1 MGRNVAIN
9 GLGRIG
15 RATMKIVLEEP
26 DLTLVGVNDLMQ
38 PENLAYLL
46 NHDTV
51 YGNYGRG
58 VSFDDNALVI
68 GGRRYP
74 LYHTENPSDLPWEQ
88 LDVDTVFEC
97 TGIFRTSPELRKHL
111 EAGAK
116 NVILSAPPRDDETE
130 SVVHGVNEPEGSPE
144 ILSCA
149 SCTTNCITP
158 VVEVIGRRIGIRKAS
173 MTTIHA
179 YTSSQ
184 GLVDGPSGKLRR
196 GRAAARNL
204 VPTSTG
210 AAQAATDILPQY
222 EGRFDGTAV
231 RTPVACGSLA
241 DILFLVERETD
252 VEEVNS
258 ILTEEA
264 ASDRYR
270 HVLGVSDEPLVSSD
284 IVRNPT
290 ASLVDLRMTQVID
303 GDLVNVKSWYDDEWG
318 YACQMVRTVT
328 GRDD

>member
-1 MGRNVAIN
+1 MNVAIN

-15 RATMKIVLEEP
+15 RATLKIVLDER
-26 DLTLVGVNDLMQ
+26 DLTLVGVNDLMDC
-38 PENLAYLL
+38 ENLAYLL
-46 NHDTV
+46 NHDSV

-58 VSFDDNALVI
+58 VSFDDSALVI
-68 GGRRYP
+68 DGRRYP
-74 LYHTENPSDLPWEQ
+74 VYHIEDPADLPWDR

-97 TGIFRTSPELRKHL
+97 TGIFRTRPKLKRHL
-111 EAGAK
+111 EAGAG
-116 NVILSAPPRDDETE
+116 NVILSAPPKDDVTE
-130 SVVHGVNEPEGSPE
+130 SVVHGVSGAEEPPD

-184 GLVDGPSGKLRR
+184 GLVDGPSRKLRR

-204 VPTSTG
+204 VPTTTG
-210 AAQAATDILPQY
+210 AARAATDILPQY

-241 DILFLVERETD
+241 DILFLVERRTTVD
-252 VEEVNS
+252 EVNS
-258 ILTEEA
+258 ILSEEA
-264 ASDRYR
+264 ETDRYR
-270 HVLGVSDEPLVSSD
+270 YVLGVTDRPLVSSD
-284 IVRNPT
+284 VIGNPN
-290 ASLVDLRMTQVID
+290 ASLVDLGMTQVID
-303 GDLVNVKSWYDDEWG
+303 GDLVNVKSWYDNEWG
-318 YACQMVRTVT
+318 YACQMVRTA
-328 GRDD
+328 RSRAE